1 VKRTSPDSDRL
12 ARASG
17 IAASVWGTLLL
28 VRGREL
34 WLLLDGQPLP
44 VDEVAITILGLRHLV
59 QGVVQTAM
67 PSRFQRLFIG
77 IDVAHAASMFGLAA
91 IDERRRRPALVT
103 AGAALG
109 AAALTFAARRRA

>member
-1 VKRTSPDSDRL
+1 VKRAFPDSDRL

-34 WLLLDGQPLP
+34 WLLLDGEPLP
-44 VDEVAITILGLRHLV
+44 VDEVAIRILGLRHLV
-59 QGVVQTAM
+59 QGVAQAAM
-67 PSRFQRLFIG
+67 PSRFRRLCIG
-77 IDVAHAASMFGLAA
+77 IDVAHAGSMFWLAA
-91 IDERRRRPALVT
+91 VDERRRRPALAT

-109 AAALTFAARRRA
+109 AAALTLAARRRA